1 MNDITPPA
9 RPIGPPP
16 RLPATSPSDPAG
28 TARDFEAVFLG
39 QMARVML
46 ESVEMGE
53 QFSGGHGEQMFRGIL
68 AENLGTEMARQ
79 GGIGLAPAVME
90 QIIRMQGDSNGGQ

>member
-1 MNDITPPA
+1 MNDIRPPVG
-9 RPIGPPP
+9 PIGPAPQ
-16 RLPATSPSDPAG
+16 LPTTSPSDAAG

-39 QMARVML
+39 QMARIML

-68 AENLGTEMARQ
+68 AENLGTEMARR
-79 GGIGLAPAVME
+79 GGVGLAPAVME
-90 QIIRMQGDSNGGQ
+90 QIIRLQGDSSRGE

>member
-1 MNDITPPA
+1 MNDISPTA
-9 RPIGPPP
+9 RPMGPAP
-16 RLPATSPSDPAG
+16 RLPTASPTDSAG

-39 QMARVML
+39 QMARIML

-53 QFSGGHGEQMFRGIL
+53 HLSGGHGEQMFRGIL
-68 AENLGTEMARQ
+68 AENLGTEMARR

-90 QIIRMQGDSNGGQ
+90 QIIRMQGDSNGGE